1 MTDGPQPHQPRV
13 LLADDEVALRESL
26 VEVLKDEGMAVTA
39 TGRGDEALELLKQ
52 GNFDLLI
59 TDINMPG
66 LDGMSLLREAQ
77 AHCPRLSVMLITA
90 YGTMESAIEA
100 IRFGASDYILKPMLL
115 DDLILKARR
124 VLQVR
129 ELKTENRRLR
139 AEVDHQKT
147 QRTIIGDSSA
157 VRQMMTLIDKVA
169 STRSSVLI
177 VGESGTGKELVARA
191 IHDRGVTAEGPFV
204 PVNCGGIPDTLFESE
219 MFGHRRGSFT
229 GAIRDK
235 VGFFEAANGGTL
247 FLDEIGNLPLG
258 AQMSLLRA
266 IEEKAIQRVGDTRQI
281 TIEMRIITATNIDPS
296 QLVAENKFRED
307 LYFRLNVVQVGLE
320 PLRRRKEDIPLLV
333 RHFINK
339 YNIEMNRQCPGMSDE
354 AMTLLQGHPWKGNIR
369 ELENVIERAL
379 IFAEDREIEPDDL
392 PFQHPAGA
400 QAPHMRDSDLSPSE
414 AGGTDWPDSLDKA
427 GKIFEAA
434 HIGRLL
440 KQHGYDKS
448 QTAQFLGISVPSLY
462 RKIHDLKLPM
472 RED

>member
-1 MTDGPQPHQPRV
+1 MTDRPKPRKHRV

-26 VEVLKDEGMAVTA
+26 VEVLKDEGMTVTA
-39 TGRGDEALELLKQ
+39 TGRGDEALALLKQ
-52 GNFDLLI
+52 SDFDLLI

-66 LDGMSLLREAQ
+66 LDGIGLLRAAQ
-77 AHCPRLSVMLITA
+77 EHCPGLNVMLITA

-100 IRFGASDYILKPMLL
+100 MRLGASDYILKPLLL

-124 VLQVR
+124 ILQVR
-129 ELKTENRRLR
+129 ELTSENRRLR

-147 QRTIIGDSSA
+147 QRTIIGDSAA
-157 VRQMMTLIDKVA
+157 VRRMMSLIDKVA
-169 STRSSVLI
+169 GTRSSVLI

-191 IHDRGVTAEGPFV
+191 IHDRGITADGPFV

-281 TIEMRIITATNIDPS
+281 TIDMRIITATNVDPAV
-296 QLVAENKFRED
+296 LVAESKFRED
-307 LYFRLNVVQVGLE
+307 LYFRLNVVQIGIE
-320 PLRRRKEDIPLLV
+320 PLRGRTDDIPLLV

-339 YNIEMNRQCPGMSDE
+339 YNIEMNRHCPGVVDE
-354 AMTLLQGHPWKGNIR
+354 AMASLQMHPWKGNIR

-379 IFAEDREIEPDDL
+379 IFAENREIEPTDL
-392 PFQHPAGA
+392 PFERPPGIRPLQAGDRPDRLPDVGGA
-400 QAPHMRDSDLSPSE
+400 DL
-414 AGGTDWPDSLDKA
+414 PDSLEQA
-427 GKIFEAA
+427 SKIFEAA

-462 RKIHDLKLPM
+462 RKIHDLNLPM
-472 RED
+472 REA